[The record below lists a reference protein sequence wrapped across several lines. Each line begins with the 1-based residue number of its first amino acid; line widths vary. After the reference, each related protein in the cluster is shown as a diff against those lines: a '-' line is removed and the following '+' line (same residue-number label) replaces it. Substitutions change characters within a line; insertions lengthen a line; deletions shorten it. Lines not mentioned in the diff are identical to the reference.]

1 MTEQVSHIPK
11 NIFKNCFTLQYNK
24 DSIQKKYEHMFADN
38 QTAIIIFY
46 VFFTALYIIAMC
58 LFFQNGNINEF
69 GIITGVLEV
78 VTIVLFFIQ
87 KYKPN
92 IKLTEAFLYFNQMI
106 IQLISNLFIKSLKR
120 QLGDEIYDK
129 YSYAFISAEFL
140 LKFSYLI
147 FVDNH
152 FPRIFVSY
160 LLLSVC
166 RISFIFTSTKL
177 GLFELLSHYAS
188 YAAICVVSYFWC
200 KVSKSMFYYKEKSQK
215 QKDFLYDILNN
226 LKNGVIL
233 YNVEKH
239 KTKYFNNYL
248 KKYKE
253 FQKAIPEKHD
263 ILYTIDKEDL
273 LDRNYKY
280 VFNQVNIFR
289 YITRVNQELHPE
301 LIEAFSQ
308 NSYVEI
314 IEILKKLYR
323 NNNEDNIFFKEN
335 LFLGFLELT
344 SEDDS
349 ISLFEFYIKGV
360 ESFNGTYF
368 QFMINDVTKTKV
380 LQEKLLKEKTL
391 LLGKI
396 SHEFKNPCI
405 VITESIEELKETEK
419 ILQDSELY
427 EKLQF
432 LSNLSQYMIM
442 LIKDFEVL
450 ASIENQLKVDVF
462 PIEFCAKSYLNEI
475 SGVINT
481 LIKKKNAKEL
491 TFKLNIDNSIDKI
504 TTDGLRLK
512 QILINLL
519 SNSVKFSEKGT
530 IELKLEKYQKSKS
543 KTSEILPHTSNNSSN
558 VNRNVSSKDNAYD
571 SEKNDYDDM
580 QEYIKFSIIDSGK
593 GISSNF
599 IQNFNNNEI
608 IKKENTLENHVGS
621 GFGLGIVQNLCK
633 IIGTTIQVENNTP
646 NGCIFF
652 FAICQDK
659 QKDMIAIQNS
669 MFNLNSNNCNNEVI
683 DNFESDHYS
692 KSSRSNSLSKIN
704 LDNSKSDSVINIH
717 EKIRFKDKQRSTLSK
732 SKNNKNTIKDILNN
746 KDKVIFNKD
755 KDSIENKCKIY
766 IKIN

>member
-1 MTEQVSHIPK
+1 
-11 NIFKNCFTLQYNK
+11 
-24 DSIQKKYEHMFADN
+24 
-38 QTAIIIFY
+38 
-46 VFFTALYIIAMC
+46 
-58 LFFQNGNINEF
+58 
-69 GIITGVLEV
+69 
-78 VTIVLFFIQ
+78 
-87 KYKPN
+87 
-92 IKLTEAFLYFNQMI
+92 
-106 IQLISNLFIKSLKR
+106 
-120 QLGDEIYDK
+120 
-129 YSYAFISAEFL
+129 
-140 LKFSYLI
+140 
-147 FVDNH
+147 
-152 FPRIFVSY
+152 
-160 LLLSVC
+160 
-166 RISFIFTSTKL
+166 
-177 GLFELLSHYAS
+177 
-188 YAAICVVSYFWC
+188 
-200 KVSKSMFYYKEKSQK
+200 
-215 QKDFLYDILNN
+215 
-226 LKNGVIL
+226 
-233 YNVEKH
+233 
-239 KTKYFNNYL
+239 
-248 KKYKE
+248 
-253 FQKAIPEKHD
+253 
-263 ILYTIDKEDL
+263 
-273 LDRNYKY
+273 
-280 VFNQVNIFR
+280 
-289 YITRVNQELHPE
+289 LHPE

>member
-1 MTEQVSHIPK
+1 
-11 NIFKNCFTLQYNK
+11 
-24 DSIQKKYEHMFADN
+24 
-38 QTAIIIFY
+38 
-46 VFFTALYIIAMC
+46 
-58 LFFQNGNINEF
+58 
-69 GIITGVLEV
+69 
-78 VTIVLFFIQ
+78 
-87 KYKPN
+87 
-92 IKLTEAFLYFNQMI
+92 
-106 IQLISNLFIKSLKR
+106 
-120 QLGDEIYDK
+120 
-129 YSYAFISAEFL
+129 
-140 LKFSYLI
+140 
-147 FVDNH
+147 
-152 FPRIFVSY
+152 
-160 LLLSVC
+160 
-166 RISFIFTSTKL
+166 
-177 GLFELLSHYAS
+177 
-188 YAAICVVSYFWC
+188 
-200 KVSKSMFYYKEKSQK
+200 
-215 QKDFLYDILNN
+215 
-226 LKNGVIL
+226 
-233 YNVEKH
+233 
-239 KTKYFNNYL
+239 
-248 KKYKE
+248 
-253 FQKAIPEKHD
+253 
-263 ILYTIDKEDL
+263 
-273 LDRNYKY
+273 
-280 VFNQVNIFR
+280 
-289 YITRVNQELHPE
+289 
-301 LIEAFSQ
+301 
-308 NSYVEI
+308 
-314 IEILKKLYR
+314 
-323 NNNEDNIFFKEN
+323 
-335 LFLGFLELT
+335 
-344 SEDDS
+344 
-349 ISLFEFYIKGV
+349 
-360 ESFNGTYF
+360 
-368 QFMINDVTKTKV
+368 
-380 LQEKLLKEKTL
+380 
-391 LLGKI
+391 
-396 SHEFKNPCI
+396 
-405 VITESIEELKETEK
+405 
-419 ILQDSELY
+419 
-427 EKLQF
+427 
-432 LSNLSQYMIM
+432 
-442 LIKDFEVL
+442 
-450 ASIENQLKVDVF
+450 
-462 PIEFCAKSYLNEI
+462 LNEI